1 MRLLH
6 KKTVEWQRPVLTE
19 EKCHE
24 LLESNPLDSDVTF
37 LSVPWSTLIDQID
50 HGSSEDKERA
60 KLTLEE
66 ISSCDAQGGFSVC
79 QHDRFHTI
87 IPTLKKAGISTL
99 FAPHMASPEGY
110 TTKGFYFKPDKKS
123 LPEKI
128 SERASNHSGLY
139 IDGIQIETIPLWP
152 VVIGDPGIKKDIWY
166 SYIGSYGPKHIS
178 DIRKKIMDDT
188 HPLDCIAVNRKGW
201 QFDIEVYQ
209 EQILANSVSGFQK
222 YVNRKKSEFYQR
234 TLSRSRFAL
243 CPSGTGP
250 AIIRLLE
257 ALGSGAIPVILSDAM
272 TFPTLSDVHWEDCC
286 LKIAEKDY
294 NTLRDTLSNITLDK
308 EEEMRKK
315 CLEYYK
321 FASGDNYVRNI
332 REFYNARF

>member
-6 KKTVEWQRPVLTE
+6 EKTFDWQRPVLTE

-24 LLESNPLDSDVTF
+24 LLGANPLNSTVTF
-37 LSVPWSTLIDQID
+37 LSVPWATIIDQIE
-50 HGSSEDKERA
+50 HGEAKSKKKAKSVLED
-60 KLTLEE
+60 
-66 ISSCDAQGGFSVC
+66 ISKYDVQGGFSVC

-110 TTKGFYFKPDKKS
+110 TTKGFYFKPNKEDLSK
-123 LPEKI
+123 KI

-152 VVIGDPGIKKDIWY
+152 VFIGDPTIKKDVWY

-178 DIRKKIMDDT
+178 DVRKKIMDDD
-188 HPLDCIAVNRKGW
+188 HPLDCISVARKGW
-201 QFDIEVYQ
+201 QFDMDVYQ
-209 EQILANSVSGFQK
+209 EQIFANTTSGFQK
-222 YVNRKKSEFYQR
+222 YVNRKKSEFYQKA
-234 TLSRSRFAL
+234 LSRSRFAL

-250 AIIRLLE
+250 AVIRLLE

-272 TFPTLSDVHWEDCC
+272 MLPTLSGVNWEDCC
-286 LKIAEKDY
+286 VKIPEKDY
-294 NTLRDTLSNITLDK
+294 NTLRDTLSNITPDR

-321 FASGDNYVRNI
+321 LTSGDNYVRSI
-332 REFYNARF
+332 REYYDGSL